1 MKIQKVFQCVVVL
14 LLVLGVSVFLI
25 GSGKKVEET
34 EVKSEMAV
42 GDWPRYP
49 GAEVNFLWYPS
60 PEMEAIKKMLP
71 DFEEKTG
78 ISVTLTEMHHADVF
92 KKRMMDVVSGAGEFD
107 IYPVQ
112 PSVAVNFADSGYI
125 LPFEDL
131 WSGPDEVY
139 YDDIFEGVRTM
150 YEYAGKTWALPLYP
164 DVIMLFYNEK
174 MLNDAGQPVPK
185 TFKEFEK
192 VSKSFIKD
200 IDGDGAPDQYGSVL
214 NLLSGDWSI
223 MNNLALFMF
232 MNKADWFYGQVAAD
246 SPVSESDPKY
256 MHSMLDDP
264 KAIEAFDYLVKL
276 YKDNVFT
283 PASVSYSYFEAME
296 NFATGKVPLYL
307 GFADQ
312 APMIVSEDSL
322 VRDYVRAAPVPTWKG
337 VRRSFTGGWGASI
350 SSKSEYPEAAYTF
363 LRYFYGDIENQKKL
377 SEYGQTPSR
386 ASVLFDPDLQDMFVW
401 YSAMG
406 EMLKYVKPLP
416 LIPEFEE
423 FVTGLEPFLADA
435 FQDRSTVEE
444 AMMKS
449 HDLLNEILVRAGYQ
463 K

>member
-1 MKIQKVFQCVVVL
+1 
-14 LLVLGVSVFLI
+14 
-25 GSGKKVEET
+25 
-34 EVKSEMAV
+34 
-42 GDWPRYP
+42 
-49 GAEVNFLWYPS
+49 
-60 PEMEAIKKMLP
+60 
-71 DFEEKTG
+71 
-78 ISVTLTEMHHADVF
+78 
-92 KKRMMDVVSGAGEFD
+92 MMDVVSGAGEFD

-112 PSVAVNFADSGYI
+112 PSVAVNFSDSGYI

-150 YEYAGKTWALPLYP
+150 YEYKGKTWALPLYP

-246 SPVSESDPKY
+246 NPVSESDPKY

-283 PASVSYSYFEAME
+283 PASVSYSYFEAG
-296 NFATGKVPLYL
+296 TSL
-307 GFADQ
+307 GG
-312 APMIVSEDSL
+312 DSL
-322 VRDYVRAAPVPTWKG
+322 TIALY
-337 VRRSFTGGWGASI
+337 
-350 SSKSEYPEAAYTF
+350 
-363 LRYFYGDIENQKKL
+363 
-377 SEYGQTPSR
+377 
-386 ASVLFDPDLQDMFVW
+386 
-401 YSAMG
+401 
-406 EMLKYVKPLP
+406 
-416 LIPEFEE
+416 
-423 FVTGLEPFLADA
+423 
-435 FQDRSTVEE
+435 
-444 AMMKS
+444 
-449 HDLLNEILVRAGYQ
+449 
-463 K
+463 